1 MIDPQIEEE
10 TLSITFPAASGEP
23 YERYDKDLDQR
34 YYERLVCTPEAVNLT
49 RLKGGAS
56 ILKNHDSDDILGTV
70 EDAWIEEGKLVIR
83 ARFRKNSFAAVDTFR
98 DIVDGT
104 LKKVSIGYFPE
115 VTVPV
120 MENGVQFRD
129 VTRWTVF
136 EVSVAVGV
144 PADPTVGFYRSM
156 DLKTKENTMSEE
168 EKEKACGEEPE
179 EVKACGEE
187 KAEPSADEAEK
198 ACSEEEKSCGDE
210 VKAEEETPSADEAEA
225 EKACGEEAKAEEE
238 KPAEEKKAEPASL
251 ETRAAELHITL
262 PKAGEIKSLN
272 VLTKKGKTMDKK
284 YSLIRAFQSLVN
296 PGVDASLERSVSD
309 EMCRSMG
316 KASDPRSIM
325 LSFREGEF
333 IDASSNGAGLVGVQH
348 RGDLF
353 VQALRTRMGVKG
365 ATIIGGLTQPI
376 DIPAQTGVS
385 TIGVKALDA
394 AVDRTRPTVASINM
408 APKKFGAETVIGEDL
423 LLQGNPDAISV
434 VVNDLEAQIARKLD
448 LAILKGID
456 SPEILGVDGT
466 TGVQTQTVASLA
478 AITWQDVLAMYGK
491 IADYEVEEGDL
502 AFVTKGTTKA
512 ALMGITKATYTGR
525 MICDEDGTING
536 LACNVCG
543 ALTAEDFYLG
553 CWKNV
558 YIGQWGGLEVRV
570 DPYTGLS
577 EGSVKI
583 VARLYADIA
592 ITNPASF
599 VKRVGAG
606 SN

>member
-1 MIDPQIEEE
+1 MIDPKIDEE

-23 YERYDKDLDQR
+23 YERYDKGTDQR
-34 YYERLVCTPEAVNLT
+34 YYERLVCTPEAVNLS

-56 ILKNHDSDDILGTV
+56 ILKNHDDDDILGTV

-83 ARFRKNSFAAVDTFR
+83 ARFRKNSFAAVDTYR

-104 LKKVSIGYFPE
+104 LKNVSIGYFPE

-120 MENGVQFRD
+120 IENGIQFRD

-144 PADPTVGFYRSM
+144 PADPTVGFYRSL
-156 DLKTKENTMSEE
+156 DLKAKENTMSEE
-168 EKEKACGEEPE
+168 EKEKACGEDPE
-179 EVKACGEE
+179 EVKACGEEE

-198 ACSEEEKSCGDE
+198 ACSEEEKACGDE
-210 VKAEEETPSADEAEA
+210 EKAEETPSADEAEA
-225 EKACGEEAKAEEE
+225 EKACGEE
-238 KPAEEKKAEPASL
+238 PKAEPASL

-262 PKAGEIKSLN
+262 PKAGEIRSFN
-272 VLTKKGKTMDKK
+272 VPKMKGKLSMDKK
-284 YSLIRAFQSLVN
+284 YSLVRAFQSLVN
-296 PGVDASLERSVSD
+296 PSVDASLERSVSD
-309 EMCRSMG
+309 EMLRNMG
-316 KASDPRSIM
+316 MSSDPRRIM

-333 IDASSNGAGLVGVQH
+333 IDAAGNGAGLVGVQH

-376 DIPAQTGVS
+376 DIPAQTAVS
-385 TIGVKALDA
+385 TIGVTALDA
-394 AVDRTRPTVASINM
+394 SVGRTKPTVASINM

-448 LAILKGID
+448 LAILKGIAD
-456 SPEILGVDGT
+456 PAIAGVDGT

-478 AITWQDVLAMYGK
+478 SITWQDVLAMYGK

-512 ALMGITKATYTGR
+512 MLMGITKATYTGR

-536 LACNVCG
+536 LDCYVCG